1 MAGHEYKTRL
11 ANAISNYID
20 RSRFLN
26 SGIRRSIDTLPNPKW
41 DDFDETGI
49 RRQQALV
56 NNSVTHSLLRTSPED
71 PLNQNPAMGAYGSI
85 DVNYY
90 NRIYSPLDGSK
101 ANRIY
106 EYRTMAAYPTVQD
119 AIAKYANSFINQ
131 DERGECIHFRYHD
144 PDENIDH
151 VKELTDTF
159 NSWVRIFDFI
169 NNGKKYCSDFLI
181 EGECYLELIIND
193 DTEYNKKKGV
203 LGVLK
208 LPTELM
214 DVVWKDK
221 YNDVV
226 ETYIGQE
233 ITADNINRPSQIVRT
248 KPVFLNP
255 NQIFYVNSGER
266 DPMNEYIVPF
276 INRARKRYIQLSF
289 LEDAIVIYR
298 LARAPEKLVFTA
310 DCGNLPSDEAEA
322 HLRRMQQQMYKQLTF
337 DPNNGDIMQRYS
349 PASMLDAF
357 WFAKTAGN
365 DGVTVTTLPGGQ
377 NLGELA
383 DLDYF
388 KRALY
393 ESLCLPTS
401 HLPGKDG
408 GAQANSDNSTILQEE
423 LTFAESV
430 INMQR
435 RWAAAVKQA
444 FITHLKFTGMY
455 QEFGVQERLIDIEF
469 EPPSNYY
476 KHRKL
481 QSIQIAGSAFSALA
495 SNEVLSKSYLMK
507 HVMGM
512 TESDIVAQYELRKK
526 EAMHEFEIAQIQ
538 TAGPNWKMA
547 MLSGG
552 GEGGGPGGDI
562 GGGPGGG
569 FGGDL
574 GGMDSDFE
582 GMGDMGGEGEVGGDL
597 GEVQAAGAEAMDA
610 AQENPGGEGPA

>member
-1 MAGHEYKTRL
+1 MAEREYKTRL
-11 ANAISNYID
+11 VNAIQNYIE
-20 RSRFLN
+20 RSKFLG
-26 SGIRRSIDTLPNPKW
+26 SALKRGIDTLPNPKW
-41 DDFDETGI
+41 DDFAETGI

-56 NNSVTHSLLRTSPED
+56 NNSVTHSLLRNSIQD
-71 PLNQNPAMGAYGSI
+71 PTNQNPAMGAYGSI

-90 NRIYSPLDGSK
+90 NRVYSPLDGSK

-106 EYRTMAAYPTVQD
+106 EYRTMASYPTVQD
-119 AIAKYANSFINQ
+119 AIMKYANSFINQ
-131 DERGECIHFRYHD
+131 DERGECIHFRYND
-144 PDENIDH
+144 PDENIEH
-151 VKELTDTF
+151 VKELTNTF

-169 NNGKKYCSDFLI
+169 NNGKKFCSDFLI
-181 EGECYLELIIND
+181 EGECYLELIVNN
-193 DTEYNKKKGV
+193 ESEENKKKGI
-203 LGVLK
+203 LGILK

-233 ITADNINRPSQIVRT
+233 ITADNINRPAQIVKT

-322 HLRRMQQQMYKQLTF
+322 YLRRMQQQMYKQLNF
-337 DPNNGDIMQRYS
+337 DPNNGDVMQRYS

-365 DGVTVTTLPGGQ
+365 DGVQVTTLAGGQ

-408 GAQANSDNSTILQEE
+408 GAQANADNATILQEE

-455 QEFGVQERLIDIEF
+455 KEYDVQERLIDIEF

-512 TESDIVAQYELRKK
+512 SESDIVAQYKLRKQ
-526 EAMHEFEIAQIQ
+526 EAMHEFEIQQIQ
-538 TAGPNWKMA
+538 SAGPNWKMA
-547 MLSGG
+547 MLTG
-552 GEGGGPGGDI
+552 GEGE
-562 GGGPGGG
+562 GGPGGG
-569 FGGDL
+569 DGMSDLGGGGMPDFGGEPGMGDL
-574 GGMDSDFE
+574 GGGASLDDMA
-582 GMGDMGGEGEVGGDL
+582 GMEE
-597 GEVQAAGAEAMDA
+597 AGAEAVEATDS
-610 AQENPGGEGPA
+610 NPGGEGPA

>member
-1 MAGHEYKTRL
+1 MAGAYKTRL
-11 ANAISNYID
+11 VNTVNNYLQQ
-20 RSRFLN
+20 SRFLN
-26 SGIRRSIDTLPNPKW
+26 GTINGKIETLPNPKW
-41 DDFDETGI
+41 DDFEGAGI

-56 NNSVTHSLLRTSPED
+56 NNSVTHSLIRQTPGREF
-71 PLNQNPAMGAYGSI
+71 NPAMGAYGQL

-90 NRIYSPLDGSK
+90 NRVYSPLDGSK

-106 EYRTMAAYPTVQD
+106 EYRTMASYPTVQD
-119 AIAKYANSFINQ
+119 GIMKYANSFINQ
-131 DERGECIHFRYHD
+131 DERGECIHFKYAD
-144 PDENIDH
+144 SGMNIEH
-151 VKELTDTF
+151 VKDLTDTF

-181 EGECYLELIIND
+181 EGECFFELIIND
-193 DTEYNKKKGV
+193 ERPENKAKGI

-214 DVVWKDK
+214 DVVYEDK
-221 YNDVV
+221 YNGVIKSF
-226 ETYIGQE
+226 IGQE
-233 ITADNINRPSQIVRT
+233 ITSDDVNHPAQVVRT
-248 KPVFLNP
+248 KPVFLHP
-255 NQIFYVNSGER
+255 NQVFYVNSGER
-266 DPMNEYIVPF
+266 DPLNEYIVPF

-310 DCGNLPSDEAEA
+310 DCGNMASDEAEA
-322 HLRRMQQQMYKQLTF
+322 YLRRLQQQMYKQLNF

-365 DGVTVTTLPGGQ
+365 EGINVTTLSGGQ

-401 HLPGKDG
+401 HLPGKDNN
-408 GAQANSDNSTILQEE
+408 AQAATDNSTILQEE

-430 INMQR
+430 IDIQR
-435 RWAAAVKQA
+435 KWAAAVKQA
-444 FITHLKFTGMY
+444 FITHLKYTKMY
-455 QEFGVQERLIDIEF
+455 QEYGVQERFIDIEF

-481 QSIQIAGSAFSALA
+481 QSIQIAGSAFGALA

-512 TESDIVAQYELRKK
+512 SESDIVAQYELRKK
-526 EAMHEFEIAQIQ
+526 EAMHEYEIAQIQ
-538 TAGPNWKMA
+538 AAGPNWKMA
-547 MLSGG
+547 LLTG
-552 GEGGGPGGDI
+552 GEGAEGGGGDM
-562 GGGPGGG
+562 GGGGMGGG
-569 FGGDL
+569 FDMGGGMSSEMEAELGGAEGGGDL
-574 GGMDSDFE
+574 G
-582 GMGDMGGEGEVGGDL
+582 DL
-597 GEVQAAGAEAMDA
+597 AAEGAEAA
-610 AQENPGGEGPA
+610 EVTETNPGGDQPM

>member
-1 MAGHEYKTRL
+1 MAREFKTRL
-11 ANAISNYID
+11 VNSVNNYLQQ
-20 RSRFLN
+20 SRFLN
-26 SGIRRSIDTLPNPKW
+26 GVVNGKVETLPNPKW
-41 DDFDETGI
+41 DDFEQAGI

-56 NNSVTHSLLRTSPED
+56 NNSVTHSLIRQTPGK
-71 PLNQNPAMGAYGSI
+71 NNIPAMGAYGQL

-90 NRIYSPLDGSK
+90 NRVYSPLDGSK

-106 EYRTMAAYPTVQD
+106 EYRTMASYPTVQD

-131 DERGECIHFRYHD
+131 DERGECIHFSYAD
-144 PDENIDH
+144 SNMNVDY
-151 VKELTDTF
+151 VKNLTDSF

-181 EGECYLELIIND
+181 EGECFFELIIND
-193 DTEYNKKKGV
+193 EKPENKAKGI

-214 DVVWKDK
+214 DVVYEDK
-221 YNDVV
+221 YNGVIKSF
-226 ETYIGQE
+226 IGQE
-233 ITADNINRPSQIVRT
+233 ITSDEINHPAQVVKT
-248 KPVFLNP
+248 KPVFLHP
-255 NQIFYVNSGER
+255 NQVFYVNSGER
-266 DPMNEYIVPF
+266 DPLNEYIVPF

-298 LARAPEKLVFTA
+298 LARAPEKLVFVA
-310 DCGNLPSDEAEA
+310 DCGNMPSDEAEA
-322 HLRRMQQQMYKQLTF
+322 YLRRLQQQMYKQLNF
-337 DPNNGDIMQRYS
+337 DPNNGDIMQRYA

-357 WFAKTAGN
+357 WFAKSAGN
-365 DGVTVTTLPGGQ
+365 EGINVTTLSGGQ

-401 HLPGKDG
+401 HLPGKDNN
-408 GAQANSDNSTILQEE
+408 AQAATDNSTILQEE

-430 INMQR
+430 IDIQR
-435 RWAAAVKQA
+435 KWAAAVKQA
-444 FITHLKFTGMY
+444 FITHLKYTKMY
-455 QEFGVQERLIDIEF
+455 QDYGVQERFIDIEF

-481 QSIQIAGSAFSALA
+481 QSIQIAGSAFGSLA

-512 TESDIVAQYELRKK
+512 HESDIAAQYELRKK

-538 TAGPNWKMA
+538 AAGPNWKIA
-547 MLSGG
+547 MLPGG
-552 GEGGGPGGDI
+552 QEAAEGGAG
-562 GGGPGGG
+562 
-569 FGGDL
+569 
-574 GGMDSDFE
+574 
-582 GMGDMGGEGEVGGDL
+582 GMGDMGGGGGFDLGGDL
-597 GEVQAAGAEAMDA
+597 GGGELGEEELGEIAADGAEAMEATDS
-610 AQENPGGEGPA
+610 NPGGEGPI